1 MVTPS
6 PLQHSSDL
14 PQVNHHSMLPCC
26 GPPGDAIARIKI
38 PQHLQSGLQP
48 GDKCYFTGR
57 LIGLNNPGIPTF
69 ECNVEDV
76 TRIPHSR
83 DFLTPTDPNK
93 IYVEGLGKVI
103 KREELKTEPAMKN
116 PPIVCTVKH
125 NDWDQAKQADVS
137 FKVRY
142 IIPPTTVAKSHALIQ
157 KGCEVSISGYLIN
170 DPASRE
176 PWLVQTTGVSV
187 LKNPPRCRKKEMKI
201 PKKINETGGKLGEES
216 LPTPK
221 LISEAACCCQVDR
234 GEGSSSGSTPHRR
247 ILQSGCPANE
257 IPQFSAVD
265 IKGKGKERC

>member
-1 MVTPS
+1 
-6 PLQHSSDL
+6 
-14 PQVNHHSMLPCC
+14 MLPCC

-103 KREELKTEPAMKN
+103 KREELKTEPAMK
-116 PPIVCTVKH
+116 TH
-125 NDWDQAKQADVS
+125 QSLYGETQ
-137 FKVRY
+137 R
-142 IIPPTTVAKSHALIQ
+142 L
-157 KGCEVSISGYLIN
+157 GSGKTG
-170 DPASRE
+170 RC
-176 PWLVQTTGVSV
+176 LVQSTLHHPSYHGGEKPCFDPEGMRNHWRQC
-187 LKNPPRCRKKEMKI
+187 LENPPRCRKKEMKI